1 MRHFLLG
8 CLWITLCISEYREV
22 QAQDSSAGTK
32 SISKFEVNKGGVP
45 FYRPQKWGVARIS
58 VRNLSTTEL
67 NLLASTHFAEDATL
81 QYGRRIWAPPKS
93 VINSWHL
100 IKMPEAKADQKFFE
114 LRTLVMTRDGDV
126 ETLAKSDMG
135 AMQFDQGFQIA
146 DAKQVTV
153 AIIPAGMQESRKSLW
168 SNSADF
174 LRTARNDRGM
184 NTNLADAMHEPLLP
198 ATEEAWDVVD
208 HLIIADDR
216 ISDDLAGISSIR
228 RWVAGGGSM
237 WIMADKVSPELLE
250 KLIGDEA
257 AISVVDRVELTH
269 VSLIKAVG
277 AESFPPY
284 ERDLDRPAPMVRIVA
299 ENIEP
304 AFYADGW
311 PAAFWKSY
319 GEGRILVTTLGS
331 DGWLRP
337 RKPEDPV
344 SNAGVLHQ
352 SIFIGGD
359 PLNNLSAGFFVPKS
373 RTAFNQEIVE
383 DQVRETIGYSIPSRN
398 IILGTLLGFTGV
410 LAICA
415 VWLSR
420 SGSLEWLGAA
430 TPVAALIS
438 AGILASTG
446 VYYHSA
452 VPSSTSVIQLAQA
465 VPGTDD
471 VRLTGVAGIYNGG
484 GETKGEIS
492 GQRGGLVVPDMSG
505 LEGMTRRLVWTDTD
519 RWSWENITQ
528 KPGMRLAST
537 ETSIPVPLAMAA
549 EARIDTNGL
558 SGRVL
563 LPEGMQLSDAILA
576 TPTGRI
582 ALNVT
587 NDGNWTADQNSTL
600 LPGQFIKASIL
611 GDEQQRRTRI
621 LTELLKAQPNK
632 RVPAVPMVYG
642 WTKAWDTGFN
652 YGQDAPVNGSSLVAI
667 PISWTAGAPDQECT
681 LPSPLLTFQ
690 EVTGPDGNRQGGFYD
705 SRNNKWQEK
714 SGESASWIAF
724 ELPRR
729 IMPVTLKRAE
739 ITIKVKGAVGRLQIS
754 GFKDG
759 QVQPIQTWE
768 SPVGTLTYTIEDGSL
783 IPLDAN
789 GRFNIRIDAGLSNL
803 AEYSKGSATSGEGAT
818 TTDGN
823 GANAPVPAA
832 PSLTNPTTYW
842 QFEEIS
848 ARITVVTPPSDR
860 PSQPTP

>member
-8 CLWITLCISEYREV
+8 CLWITLCISVFREV
-22 QAQDSSAGTK
+22 QAQDSPAGTK
-32 SISKFEVNKGGVP
+32 SISKFEVNKAGVGI
-45 FYRPQKWGVARIS
+45 YLPQKWGVARIS
-58 VRNLSTTEL
+58 VRNPNTTDL
-67 NLLASTHFAEDATL
+67 NLLSSTHLAEDATL

-93 VINSWHL
+93 IINSWHL
-100 IKMPEAKADQKFFE
+100 IKMPPVKADQKFFE
-114 LRTLVMTRDGDV
+114 LRTLVMTREGDV
-126 ETLAKSDMG
+126 ETLAKSELG

-146 DAKQVTV
+146 DAKPVTV

-168 SNSADF
+168 SNTSDF

-184 NTNLADAMHEPLLP
+184 NANLADAMHEPFLP

-216 ISDDLAGISSIR
+216 ISTDLAGISAIR
-228 RWVAGGGSM
+228 SWVAGGGSM

-269 VSLIKAVG
+269 VSLVKAVG
-277 AESFPPY
+277 AESFPPF
-284 ERDLDRPAPMVRIVA
+284 ERDLDRPAPMVRVVA

-304 AFYADGW
+304 AFYVDGW

-344 SNAGVLHQ
+344 SNSGVTHQ
-352 SIFIGGD
+352 TIFVGSD

-373 RTAFNQEIVE
+373 KTAFSQDVVE
-383 DQVRETIGYSIPSRN
+383 EQVRETIGYSIPSRN

-415 VWLSR
+415 AWLSR
-420 SGSLEWLGAA
+420 SGRLEWLGAA

-446 VYYHSA
+446 VIYHKA
-452 VPSSTSVIQLAQA
+452 VPSSTSVLQLVQA

-471 VRLTGVAGIYNGG
+471 VRMTGVAGMYNGG
-484 GETKGEIS
+484 GEIKGEIS
-492 GQRGGLVVPDMSG
+492 GQRGGVVFPDMTG
-505 LEGMTRRLVWTDTD
+505 LEGVTRRLVWTDTD

-528 KPGMRLAST
+528 KPGLRLAST
-537 ETSIPVPLAMAA
+537 ATSMPVPLAMAA
-549 EARIDTNGL
+549 EARIDANGL

-563 LPEGMQLSDAILA
+563 LPEGMQMSDAILA

-587 NDGNWTADQNSTL
+587 NDGQWTADQNSML
-600 LPGQFIKASIL
+600 LPNQFIKASIL

-621 LTELLKAQPNK
+621 LSELLKAQPNK

-652 YGQDAPVNGSSLVAI
+652 YGQDSPVNGSSLVAI
-667 PISWTAGAPDQECT
+667 PVSWTAGAPDQECT
-681 LPSPLLTFQ
+681 LLSPLLSFQ
-690 EVTGPDGNRQGGFYD
+690 EVTGPDGYRPSGFYD
-705 SRNNKWQEK
+705 FRENKWQEK
-714 SGESASWIAF
+714 SGETASWVAF
-724 ELPRR
+724 DLPRE

-739 ITIKVKGAVGRLQIS
+739 ITMKVKGAVGRLKIS

-759 QVQPIQTWE
+759 QIQPIQTWE
-768 SPVGTLTYTIEDGSL
+768 NPVGTLTYTIEDGSL
-783 IPLDAN
+783 IPLNSN
-789 GRFNIRIDAGLSNL
+789 GQFLIRIDAGLSNL
-803 AEYSKGSATSGEGAT
+803 AAFSQGSGTGGEGADT
-818 TTDGN
+818 SDGS
-823 GANAPVPAA
+823 GAAA
-832 PSLTNPTTYW
+832 PTSNSNPTTYW

-848 ARITVVTPPSDR
+848 ARITVVTPSSDLPST
-860 PSQPTP
+860 STP